1 MLLKT
6 SFQFQLAIIFY
17 IYLVLKK
24 IEKFEKLNY
33 FISLTLVVVGFIY
46 RPQVCLKITIEMNT
60 VKEMIGE
67 MGKGFLEKL
76 IKIY

>member
-17 IYLVLKK
+17 IYIVLNKK

-33 FISLTLVVVGFIY
+33 FISLTLVVGFIY

-60 VKEMIGE
+60 VKEMVGE
-67 MGKGFLEKL
+67 MGRGFWKN
-76 IKIY
+76 